1 MIKTIHS
8 SIDVDM
14 NLMEYVIVQYKY
26 YINIYKLCRMFL
38 YFLRIK
44 KTAKIFFT
52 LFKALL
58 KYLTTAKSDSLFYV
72 ISRYTPTRL
81 GMSGTAW

>member
-1 MIKTIHS
+1 
-8 SIDVDM
+8 
-14 NLMEYVIVQYKY
+14 
-26 YINIYKLCRMFL
+26 MFL
-38 YFLRIK
+38 YLLRRSK
-44 KTAKIFFT
+44 KSLKMLFT

-72 ISRYTPTRL
+72 ISRYAPTRL